1 MTNVLDL
8 GHLFGPRSL
17 CPGETGV
24 VVVGLPES
32 AEKLLG
38 EGVLLPGLHPSPIL
52 RHQ

>member
-8 GHLFGPRSL
+8 GHLFGPRPL
-17 CPGETGV
+17 CPRETRV

-38 EGVLLPGLHPSPIL
+38 EGVLLPGLHPFPIL